1 MRIKMKE
8 QIGRIVK
15 NNITLIE
22 YTDSEASLGG
32 RFFIQNGA
40 MGIYASEKE
49 LKDLY
54 AVLNYYTN
62 IEEIH
67 DCKVKI
73 EGEDV
78 AI

>member
-1 MRIKMKE
+1 MKE

-32 RFFIQNGA
+32 RFFIQNGV
-40 MGIYASEKE
+40 MGIYANEKE
-49 LKDLY
+49 LKDLFT
-54 AVLNYYTN
+54 VLNYYLN
-62 IEEIH
+62 IEELH
-67 DCKVKI
+67 DCKIRI